1 MTAPSAPRAARV
13 ASLAAWSVFAVF
25 FLNGFNFATWAS
37 RLPAVRDELGFGESQ
52 MGLLL
57 LFMAVGSLL
66 ALPLSGLVV
75 QRLGAARAVVVFATI
90 NTAGLVTTVFAVAEG
105 ADWVVRIGLFV
116 TGIGTGVWD
125 AAMNLEGAA
134 VEQRLGRAIMPRF
147 HAGFSFGTMAGAG
160 IGALAALLRV
170 PVQWH
175 LTAAVAVSLVAVLW
189 SVRFFLPA
197 GTIDDA
203 TAAHADA
210 QASGADPATAV
221 PVSRGARSALSAWTE
236 PRTLLIGLVVLAAA
250 LTEGAANDWVSLAVV
265 DGFETE
271 DALGAVA
278 LAVFLTAMTG
288 MRLLGTGLLD
298 RFGRV
303 PVLRISAGLALVGLL
318 VFGLAPSLWLALVGV
333 VLWGMG
339 AALGF
344 PVGMSAASD
353 DPQRAAVRVSVVAT
367 IGYSAFFMGPPLIG
381 FLAHAV
387 GYRHALLV
395 IAVPVVVG
403 LLVVGAARPL
413 PTAAG
418 GGGGGTRAD
427 DVRPAATDASVPDTS
442 N

>member
-1 MTAPSAPRAARV
+1 MTTARTDRRVV
-13 ASLAAWSVFAVF
+13 ALATWAVFAVF

-37 RLPAVRDELGFGESQ
+37 RLPAVRDSLGFTEAQ

-66 ALPLSGLVV
+66 ALPLSGMVV
-75 QRLGAARAVVVFATI
+75 QRLGASKAVTLFAVANVV
-90 NTAGLVTTVFAVAEG
+90 GLVTAVTGVATGE
-105 ADWVVRIGLFV
+105 DVVVRVGLFLA
-116 TGIGTGVWD
+116 GIGTGVWD

-134 VEQRLGRAIMPRF
+134 VEQRLGKAIMPRF

-160 IGALAALLRV
+160 VGALMAALHV
-170 PVQWH
+170 PVQVH
-175 LTAAVAVSLVAVLW
+175 LTAAVVLSLLGVLW
-189 SVRFFLPA
+189 CVRFFLPA
-197 GTIDDA
+197 GQAEHVVDTAEDA
-203 TAAHADA
+203 AGSDPAAAA
-210 QASGADPATAV
+210 GSGAPLTA
-221 PVSRGARSALSAWTE
+221 SENARGALSAWTE

-265 DGFETE
+265 DGFETS
-271 DALGAVA
+271 DAMGAVG

-298 RFGRV
+298 RYGRV
-303 PVLRISAGLALVGLL
+303 TVLRLGAALALVGLL
-318 VFGLAPSLWLALVGV
+318 LFTLSPSIWLALLGV
-333 VLWGMG
+333 VAWGMG

-353 DPQRAAVRVSVVAT
+353 DPARAAVRVSVVAT

-381 FLAHAV
+381 FLAEHV
-387 GYRHALLV
+387 GYRAALLV

-403 LLVVGAARPL
+403 LLVVGATRPL

-418 GGGGGTRAD
+418 SAGQQ
-427 DVRPAATDASVPDTS
+427 AAQRSEETPRR
-442 N
+442 

>member
-1 MTAPSAPRAARV
+1 MTTARTDRRVV
-13 ASLAAWSVFAVF
+13 ALATWAVFAVF

-37 RLPAVRDELGFGESQ
+37 RLPAVRDSLGFTEAQ

-66 ALPLSGLVV
+66 ALPLSGMVV
-75 QRLGAARAVVVFATI
+75 QRLGASKAVTLFAVANVV
-90 NTAGLVTTVFAVAEG
+90 GLVTAVTGVATGE
-105 ADWVVRIGLFV
+105 DVVVRVGLFLA
-116 TGIGTGVWD
+116 GIGTGVWD

-134 VEQRLGRAIMPRF
+134 VEQRLGKAIMPRF

-160 IGALAALLRV
+160 VGALMAALHV
-170 PVQWH
+170 PVQVH
-175 LTAAVAVSLVAVLW
+175 LTAAVVLSLLGVLW
-189 SVRFFLPA
+189 CVRFFLPA
-197 GTIDDA
+197 GQVEHVVDA
-203 TAAHADA
+203 AEDAAGSDPAA
-210 QASGADPATAV
+210 AAGSGAPLTA
-221 PVSRGARSALSAWTE
+221 SENARGALSAWTE

-265 DGFETE
+265 DGFETS
-271 DALGAVA
+271 DALGAVG

-298 RFGRV
+298 RYGRV
-303 PVLRISAGLALVGLL
+303 TVLRLGAALALVGLL
-318 VFGLAPSLWLALVGV
+318 LFTLSPSIWLALLGV
-333 VLWGMG
+333 VAWGMG

-353 DPQRAAVRVSVVAT
+353 DPARAAVRVSVVAT

-381 FLAHAV
+381 FLAEHV
-387 GYRHALLV
+387 GYRAALLV

-403 LLVVGAARPL
+403 LLVVGATRPL

-418 GGGGGTRAD
+418 SAGQQ
-427 DVRPAATDASVPDTS
+427 AAQRSEETPRR
-442 N
+442 